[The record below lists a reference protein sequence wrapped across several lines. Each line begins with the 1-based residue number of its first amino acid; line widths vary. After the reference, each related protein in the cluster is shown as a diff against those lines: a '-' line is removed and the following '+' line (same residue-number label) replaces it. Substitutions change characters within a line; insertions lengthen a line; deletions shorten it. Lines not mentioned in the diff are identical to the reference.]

1 MKLAVLISGNGSNL
15 AALIAAS
22 ADASFGAS
30 IEVVISDNPDAFGL
44 HRATEAG
51 IPTGLISWSDRTT
64 GTDQLLGLLD
74 QYSVDAVVLAG
85 FMRILG
91 PAAIAHYPSR
101 IINIHPS
108 LLPAFPGRDA
118 IGLALDHG
126 VKVTGVTVHFVDEE
140 VDHGPIIAQKAVD
153 VVDGDDRAS
162 LAVRIQQQEHILLPA
177 VVSAFANGRLRS
189 TSWN

>member
-15 AALIAAS
+15 AALIDAVA

-51 IPTGLISWSDRTT
+51 IPTGLISWSDRTA
-64 GTDQLLGLLD
+64 GTEQLLGLLD

-91 PAAIAHYPSR
+91 PAAIARYPESDHQYPPFPIARFSGEGRHWLGSR
-101 IINIHPS
+101 PRCQSDWGN
-108 LLPAFPGRDA
+108 G
-118 IGLALDHG
+118 ALC
-126 VKVTGVTVHFVDEE
+126 
-140 VDHGPIIAQKAVD
+140 
-153 VVDGDDRAS
+153 R
-162 LAVRIQQQEHILLPA
+162 R
-177 VVSAFANGRLRS
+177 RS
-189 TSWN
+189 RPRSNHCSESRRRCRRR